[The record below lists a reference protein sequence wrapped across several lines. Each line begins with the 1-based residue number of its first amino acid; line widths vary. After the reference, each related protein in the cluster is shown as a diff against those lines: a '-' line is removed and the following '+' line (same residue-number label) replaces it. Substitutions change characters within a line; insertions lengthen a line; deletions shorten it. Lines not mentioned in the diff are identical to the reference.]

1 MDNQTTEIKD
11 PWANMGNLSPQGPQ
25 NGEVSAENLKRAEEW
40 NQAMQNPPAF
50 SGEIQPQPVTTAE
63 TPAGAP
69 IEAPVEAPVEAPAQ
83 LPTDGE
89 ERDENIAEAEAI
101 LFQGPINAAAREK
114 GIDTVVQGINN
125 FVYSGQGDPMKQ
137 LLTEIGVDNKQDKQE
152 LAEEAQAIKPAETAF
167 REENIN
173 APTVTRKSEENTLG
187 AIKGFQKLI
196 AEVESSPDYASFRAN
211 AMKNGKSLWG
221 EAVSEY
227 GVRDLTTLF
236 DALGKQKEKPASPEV
251 PSPEASLLETPSPET
266 PSLEASSPETPPV
279 ETLPPG
285 IPSLEASS
293 PETPPAETLPLEMPS
308 PETEEKLTLENL
320 EATPTPAPQITNQTT
335 NQSSTE
341 NPSPETDATATT
353 GF

>member
-1 MDNQTTEIKD
+1 MDNQTTETID
-11 PWANMGNLSPQGPQ
+11 PWANMGNMGPQ
-25 NGEVSAENLKRAEEW
+25 RPQNNEVSAENLKRAEEW
-40 NQAMQNPPAF
+40 NQAMQDPPAF
-50 SGEIQPQPVTTAE
+50 SGEMQSQPVAPAE
-63 TPAGAP
+63 APAGVSA
-69 IEAPVEAPVEAPAQ
+69 EAPVSTLVETPVEAPAQ
-83 LPTDGE
+83 LPADGE
-89 ERDENIAEAEAI
+89 QRDESIAEAEAI

-173 APTVTRKSEENTLG
+173 APTVTKKSEENTLG
-187 AIKGFQKLI
+187 AIKEFKELI
-196 AEVESSPDYASFRAN
+196 AEVESSPDYAGLRAN
-211 AMKNGKSLWG
+211 AIKNGKSLWG

-236 DALGKQKEKPASPEV
+236 DALGKQKEKPTSPEI
-251 PSPEASLLETPSPET
+251 PSPEAPSPDM
-266 PSLEASSPETPPV
+266 PSLEAPSLEAPSLETPPV
-279 ETLPPG
+279 
-285 IPSLEASS
+285 
-293 PETPPAETLPLEMPS
+293 ETLPLEMPS

-320 EATPTPAPQITNQTT
+320 EATPTPTPQVINQAT

-341 NPSPETDATATT
+341 NLSPETDATATT

>member
-25 NGEVSAENLKRAEEW
+25 NGEISAENLKRAEEW

-63 TPAGAP
+63 TPAEAP
-69 IEAPVEAPVEAPAQ
+69 IEAPVETPVEAPAQ

-89 ERDENIAEAEAI
+89 QRDENIAEAEAI

-114 GIDTVVQGINN
+114 GIDAVVQGINN
-125 FVYSGQGDPMKQ
+125 FVYNGQGDPIKQ

-187 AIKGFQKLI
+187 AIKEFKELI
-196 AEVESSPDYASFRAN
+196 AEVESSPDYAGLRAN
-211 AMKNGKSLWG
+211 AIKNGKSLWG

-227 GVRDLTTLF
+227 GVHDLTTLF

-251 PSPEASLLETPSPET
+251 PSPEASLPEIPSPET
-266 PSLEASSPETPPV
+266 PSLETPPSETPSPETPPV
-279 ETLPPG
+279 ETP
-285 IPSLEASS
+285 
-293 PETPPAETLPLEMPS
+293 PLEMPS
-308 PETEEKLTLENL
+308 LETEEKLTLENL
-320 EATPTPAPQITNQTT
+320 EATPTPTPQITNQTT

-341 NPSPETDATATT
+341 NLSPETDAAATT